1 MICVFCRSILG
12 MNPKLCKS
20 QLKASLLTLLF
31 NFFVFSRL
39 YLLYDIVSSVSV
51 NEMPTPDAV
60 FVIVTG

>member
-1 MICVFCRSILG
+1 
-12 MNPKLCKS
+12 MNLKLCKS